1 MKIKHVPVW
10 LIIIA
15 DILILAIGL
24 CTFAYFHHIRILWA
38 PFKMVEPSPL
48 QLFEKPEDV
57 GDFSET
63 LGAFFSSD
71 NTVTKLTGDIQI
83 RNFLNDNGFS
93 VTTYPHSKY
102 VGLYQSGD
110 IFVTVE
116 KIADTDYK
124 ITEGETAMEI
134 IFI

>member
-71 NTVTKLTGDIQI
+71 KYFFCI
-83 RNFLNDNGFS
+83 
-93 VTTYPHSKY
+93 YPSNRMRS
-102 VGLYQSGD
+102 GLQHP
-110 IFVTVE
+110 
-116 KIADTDYK
+116 
-124 ITEGETAMEI
+124 
-134 IFI
+134 